1 MANST
6 LPNINGYQLL
16 ENWSTSGSCRWSFAQ
31 KNGQQWFI
39 KQFMAP
45 KYKRI
50 EDGISAKKVEQ
61 SRKRCEAF
69 REAQTALYN
78 QIKEAN
84 TGNIVAVDSFFSF
97 ESMFY
102 AVTERV
108 DISSASVS
116 DVSLM
121 EHDRKMILLKVLT
134 HSINSLHKRGV
145 VHADLKPDNVLIKKT
160 KIGYTLKLIDFD
172 ASFLESQPKRGEQIC
187 FDVSFVAPETITAYN
202 DESISLTSKI
212 DIFALGLLFH
222 LYYSGNMPE
231 IPEDYSNT
239 CGAVSDGVL
248 PKIDPSIPDW
258 LRRLITD
265 MLSLNPDDRP
275 NSEQV
280 FQALI
285 KQSYLGGNNTVT
297 IPVPPT
303 VKKGFHLPP
312 KLSDGC

>member
-1 MANST
+1 MASST

-16 ENWSTSGSCRWSFAQ
+16 ENWSTSGSCRWSYAQ
-31 KNGQQWFI
+31 KNGRQWFI

-50 EDGISAKKVEQ
+50 EDGISAKKVEA

-97 ESMFY
+97 DSMFY

-108 DISSASVS
+108 DISSVS
-116 DVSLM
+116 AEDVARM

-134 HSINSLHKRGV
+134 HSINSLHKHGV

-160 KIGYTLKLIDFD
+160 KMGYTLKLIDFD
-172 ASFLESQPKRGEQIC
+172 ASFLESHPKRGEQIC
-187 FDVSFVAPETITAYN
+187 FDASFVAPETITAYN
-202 DESISLTSKI
+202 DESVSLTSKI

-222 LYYSGNMPE
+222 LYYSGKMPE
-231 IPEDYSNT
+231 IPKKYSNT
-239 CGAVSDGVL
+239 CGAVCDGIL
-248 PKIDPSIPDW
+248 PKIHASTPDW
-258 LRRLITD
+258 LRRLIKD
-265 MLSLNPDDRP
+265 MLSLNPNNRP
-275 NSEQV
+275 DSEQV

-285 KQSYLGGNNTVT
+285 KQSYPGGKGTT
-297 IPVPPT
+297 PHPTPPT
-303 VKKGFHLPP
+303 AKKGFHLPP
-312 KLSDGC
+312 KLMDG